1 MTVVR
6 PEQWGC
12 AERNI
17 LCGDF
22 ELVLGPG
29 VVWRAAS
36 GVAVGL
42 RTAGGSMERR
52 TVRVV
57 IVLVLVVAVKSAGR
71 CPSFCSCKWKQGKQT
86 AECEGSGEGAV
97 PAGLD
102 PATQVLHLNRSHL
115 PILPTRAF
123 VSKGLTN
130 LQKVF
135 LLDCGLREVTPHAL
149 VDLTNL
155 VELDLSY
162 NLLQAVPAEAFRY
175 TPELRHLSL
184 QYNNISHVGEAAMVH
199 LVSLR
204 TLDLSHCRIT
214 TIDTRAFIPLSHLH
228 KLLLHDNKLVQLQPR
243 LVSNLRRLQQLD
255 LHENPWHCD
264 CRLRLLRQWLEE
276 TRVASV
282 SPQCA
287 APPRLKG
294 RKFENLGENQFA
306 CHPEIL
312 PSNRRETTDTGNV
325 TLWCPVAGLPTPAV
339 SWYINDYLVQNGS
352 VPDGT
357 SEDESEE
364 EEGAEAEAKTGVV
377 DSGVLAYVLHK
388 MREDRGSLLFL
399 AGLLPQHSALEI
411 RCVASNA
418 DGSDTA
424 HFQLDVKARSP
435 IGLSA
440 DIVVAVVSVVVV
452 ALAAVVLLCSL
463 LIRRRRRH
471 THTPVPNKSTM
482 NGAGEVRHSH
492 LPYTPSPY
500 VGGSVVA
507 ATNNSDLLRPQESSG
522 DEDDDEE
529 EEDGG
534 ACCSTD
540 EGEGVGGGWRAAGHS
555 RSLDEGCGRGWVWEP
570 CRALAVLDSA
580 APEHVML
587 QVEVRGGSGGLSGS
601 HHRLSGSHHRLS
613 GSQHR
618 LSLLPQ
624 FAPDYSQ
631 LFFTPAPPQAA
642 PVSHYGTMPR
652 STRLRPRTAGPG
664 PALSPLPPETWLPTT
679 PVPTV
684 PPANPPAPCP
694 PHPHHNKLDRITVR
708 DSPDEGYQ
716 EGAEV

>member
-1 MTVVR
+1 
-6 PEQWGC
+6 
-12 AERNI
+12 
-17 LCGDF
+17 
-22 ELVLGPG
+22 
-29 VVWRAAS
+29 
-36 GVAVGL
+36 
-42 RTAGGSMERR
+42 MERR
-52 TVRVV
+52 TVYVV
-57 IVLVLVVAVKSAGR
+57 IVLVMMVAVKTDGS
-71 CPSFCSCKWKQGKQT
+71 CTEFCTCKWKQGKQT
-86 AECEGSGEGAV
+86 AECTGSVEGVV
-97 PAGLD
+97 PGGLD
-102 PATQVLHLNRSHL
+102 PATQVLHVNRSLL
-115 PILPTRAF
+115 PILHPRAF

-135 LLDCGLREVTPHAL
+135 LLDCGLREVTPRAL

-184 QYNNISHVGEAAMVH
+184 QYNNISYVGESAMVH

-204 TLDLSHCRIT
+204 TLDLSHCHLT
-214 TIDTRAFIPLSHLH
+214 TIATEAFIPLRHLH
-228 KLLLHDNKLVQLQPR
+228 KLLLHHNKLVQLQPR
-243 LVSNLRRLQQLD
+243 LVANLRRLQQFD

-276 TRVASV
+276 ARVASV

-287 APPRLKG
+287 APPRLRG

-312 PSNRRETTDTGNV
+312 PTKQQVTSVNGNV

-339 SWYINDYLVQNGS
+339 SWYINDYLVRNGS

-357 SEDESEE
+357 SEDDSEE
-364 EEGAEAEAKTGVV
+364 KGAEAGTGAGSSSLV
-377 DSGVLAYVLHK
+377 GYVLHEVT
-388 MREDRGSLLFL
+388 EDRGSLLFL
-399 AGLLPQHSALEI
+399 TGLTQQHAALEI
-411 RCVASNA
+411 RCVATNA

-424 HFQLDVKARSP
+424 YFQLEVIATSP
-435 IGLSA
+435 VGLTA
-440 DIVVAVVSVVVV
+440 DIVVAVVSVIVV
-452 ALAAVVLLCSL
+452 AVAAMAGVCSL
-463 LIRRRRRH
+463 LVRRRRHH
-471 THTPVPNKSTM
+471 THTPVPNKSNM

-492 LPYTPSPY
+492 LPYTPSSY

-507 ATNNSDLLRPQESSG
+507 ASNNPDLLRSQDSSG
-522 DEDDDEE
+522 AEDEDEE
-529 EEDGG
+529 EEEGG

-540 EGEGVGGGWRAAGHS
+540 EGEGVGGSWRAAGHS
-555 RSLDEGCGRGWVWEP
+555 RSLDEGCGRGWMWEP

-642 PVSHYGTMPR
+642 PVTHYGTVPR
-652 STRLRPRTAGPG
+652 STRVRPRTAGPG
-664 PALSPLPPETWLPTT
+664 PTLSPLPPDTWHATSPIPPIPPHIP
-679 PVPTV
+679 PV
-684 PPANPPAPCP
+684 NPPAPCPP